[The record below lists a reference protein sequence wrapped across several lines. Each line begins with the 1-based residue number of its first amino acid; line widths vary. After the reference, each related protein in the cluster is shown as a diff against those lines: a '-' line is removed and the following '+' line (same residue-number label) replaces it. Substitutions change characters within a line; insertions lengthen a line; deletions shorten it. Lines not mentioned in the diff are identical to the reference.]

1 MNDDI
6 RLETETEPV
15 ADDKK
20 KKRKGVKTPA
30 PVTDDTQ
37 ATATDV
43 VDESATDNAEG
54 KKPFSLFKRKKVEEK
69 KKDYERFTPG
79 AEYGLNTDQVN
90 QRLAEGLNNKSTKKY
105 SKTYRS
111 IFIGNICTFFNLL
124 GLLATIFLLLA
135 RASIGQ
141 FMFVII
147 FAANIFW
154 GIFQEIRAKI
164 KIDKLTGLTSS
175 TA

>member
-1 MNDDI
+1 MSDDI

-54 KKPFSLFKRKKVEEK
+54 KKPFSLFKRKKAGQACFFIPHILP
-69 KKDYERFTPG
+69 RF
-79 AEYGLNTDQVN
+79 
-90 QRLAEGLNNKSTKKY
+90 S
-105 SKTYRS
+105 
-111 IFIGNICTFFNLL
+111 
-124 GLLATIFLLLA
+124 
-135 RASIGQ
+135 
-141 FMFVII
+141 
-147 FAANIFW
+147 
-154 GIFQEIRAKI
+154 
-164 KIDKLTGLTSS
+164 
-175 TA
+175 